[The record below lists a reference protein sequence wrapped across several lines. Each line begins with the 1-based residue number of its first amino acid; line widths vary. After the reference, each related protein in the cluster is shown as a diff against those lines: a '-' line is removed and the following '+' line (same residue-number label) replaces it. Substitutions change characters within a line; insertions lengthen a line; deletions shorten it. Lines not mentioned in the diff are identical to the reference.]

1 MAALVSR
8 VSARLRLRPPGNV
21 RLLRL
26 LLPIGLVVATAAMPA
41 GRASAQGT
49 PEYQVKAA
57 YLYGFGRF
65 VEWPATAPAA
75 AGDTFVVC
83 VLGDDPFEHWLDNVA
98 AGAVMKLKPVAIRR
112 IARPEES
119 ASCHTLFISASE
131 DVRMGRIIEALEHRP
146 VLTVSDAPGFAQRGG
161 MIGFSSD
168 GKRIRFTVNLTAA
181 EDVGLMLN
189 SELLRVAVTILR
201 PPRPGQ

>member
-1 MAALVSR
+1 MATLV
-8 VSARLRLRPPGNV
+8 
-21 RLLRL
+21 RL
-26 LLPIGLVVATAAMPA
+26 LLPIGLLVATAAMPA

-49 PEYQVKAA
+49 KEYQVKAA

-131 DVRMGRIIEALEHRP
+131 DVRIGRIIEALEHRP

-168 GKRIRFTVNLTAA
+168 GRRIRFTVNLTAA
-181 EDVGLMLN
+181 EDAGLMLN